1 MRRFWVRILAVGL
14 LLGWLAYAVP
24 LGYILTNQ
32 GPTTARPSEAVLVL
46 GARGYIDGEIN
57 PCLVG
62 RVREGVRLVRQG
74 LAPYLIVS
82 GGYDPEDGHLEA
94 EVMAQIAQGQGL
106 KPEQIVLEP
115 KATSTYENLLFTK
128 QIMEARGWDSLIIV
142 SQAFH
147 LPRAALMAGELGLNF
162 TLAPVPDDPCPTV
175 FLARSYLR
183 EPLALDFYWL
193 GGRGTP
199 AP

>member
-1 MRRFWVRILAVGL
+1 MRRFIVRL
-14 LLGWLAYAVP
+14 LLAGLVLGMVAYAVP
-24 LGYILTNQ
+24 LAYILAHQ
-32 GPTTARPSEAVLVL
+32 GRVTAQPSDIVLVL
-46 GARGYIDGEIN
+46 GARGYVNGEVN

-62 RVREGVRLVRQG
+62 RVRAGVRLVRQG

-82 GGYDPEDGHLEA
+82 GGYDPEDGHVEA
-94 EVMAQIAQGQGL
+94 EVMAQIARGQGL

-115 KATSTYENLLFTK
+115 KATSTYENLLFAK
-128 QIMEARGWDSLIIV
+128 AIMRARGWRSLIVV

-147 LPRAALMAGELGLNF
+147 LPRAASMARELGLSF
-162 TLAPVPDDPCPTV
+162 TLAPVQEDPCPAS
-175 FLARSYLR
+175 FLARAYLR

-193 GGRGTP
+193 GGRGAR